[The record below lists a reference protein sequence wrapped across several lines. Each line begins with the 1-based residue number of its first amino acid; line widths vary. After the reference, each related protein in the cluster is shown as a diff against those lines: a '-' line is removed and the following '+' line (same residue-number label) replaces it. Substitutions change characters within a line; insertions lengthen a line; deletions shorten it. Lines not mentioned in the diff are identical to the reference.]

1 MTEMIYSDD
10 AERHVEWTIIGSLA
24 LPSGRALV
32 WQKDESPDV
41 VVTPAGTPPWALS
54 DDMADLTRPLIA
66 VATHPAFMPESMEP
80 DPDPADWGFET
91 DA

>member
-10 AERHVEWTIIGSLA
+10 AERHVEWTVVGVLD
-24 LPSGRALV
+24 LPSGRAVV
-32 WQKDESPDV
+32 WQQDGSPDV
-41 VVTPAGTPPWALS
+41 VVTPMNAGPWTLA
-54 DDMADLTRPLIA
+54 DDLADLTRPMA
-66 VATHPAFMPESMEP
+66 VVTTHPAFVPEALIP